1 MFMLPTA
8 NGAFDKPAHIPAKR
22 STGGR
27 RSRENEFAGT
37 AIRAQHPLLVASYG
51 TDRPVRTMDR
61 ELTTMT
67 GPRVLEATRD
77 RRHTLGRWLA
87 AGACTAVLAA
97 CGGGGKKHAVTATTT
112 TARTTIPTTTTT
124 LAPVNYKVVRGDTL
138 GKIARKFGV
147 SISAITD
154 ANKITDP
161 DKIVEGQVLVIPA
174 ASSTTTTRAGQSP
187 GPSTSRGAVPGTT
200 STTKR

>member
-1 MFMLPTA
+1 
-8 NGAFDKPAHIPAKR
+8 
-22 STGGR
+22 
-27 RSRENEFAGT
+27 
-37 AIRAQHPLLVASYG
+37 
-51 TDRPVRTMDR
+51 MDR

-67 GPRVLEATRD
+67 GPRVLEATPD

-87 AGACTAVLAA
+87 AGACAAVLAA
-97 CGGGGKKHAVTATTT
+97 CGGGGKKHAATATTT
-112 TARTTIPTTTTT
+112 AARTTIPTVTTTT
-124 LAPVNYKVVRGDTL
+124 VAPVNYKVVRGDTL

-174 ASSTTTTRAGQSP
+174 ASSTTTTRAGQSS